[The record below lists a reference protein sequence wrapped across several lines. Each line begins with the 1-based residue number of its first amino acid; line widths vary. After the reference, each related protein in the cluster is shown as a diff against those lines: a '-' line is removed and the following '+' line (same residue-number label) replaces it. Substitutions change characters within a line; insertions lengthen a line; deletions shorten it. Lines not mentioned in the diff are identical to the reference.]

1 MKKQIKYEKE
11 YISRKNK
18 ELLEEIR
25 AEEHNLF
32 IKEFAEKFGNPNNF
46 GFDGT
51 LSYFYEI
58 SSTINIPNHLD
69 KILPYKVIFTINKFG
84 NPRKFHYSSDL
95 EYFLRDN
102 GFTKVED

>member
-11 YISRKNK
+11 YTSRKNK
-18 ELLEEIR
+18 EVLEEIR
-25 AEEHNLF
+25 AEEDNLF
-32 IKEFAEKFGNPNNF
+32 MQEFEEKFENAQKF

-58 SSTINIPNHLD
+58 NSTINIPNHLD

-84 NPRKFHYSSDL
+84 NPRKFHYSTDL
-95 EYFLRDN
+95 EYFLLDK
-102 GFTKVED
+102 GFKKIED